1 MRKCADVR
9 KCNGK
14 YRVYVVEHF
23 TPCNDI
29 EEIRYSLKSDAK
41 HYMHHTMGCTE
52 MWWEVFDTKEEAQ
65 AYLDENRGYT
75 WW

>member
-1 MRKCADVR
+1 MKKCADVR
-9 KCNGK
+9 KFNGK

-23 TPCNDI
+23 TPCGDL
-29 EEIRYSLKSDAK
+29 EEIRYSRKDDAK
-41 HYMHHTMGCTE
+41 TYMYHTRECTE
-52 MWWEVFDTKEEAQ
+52 MWWEEFDNKEEAQ